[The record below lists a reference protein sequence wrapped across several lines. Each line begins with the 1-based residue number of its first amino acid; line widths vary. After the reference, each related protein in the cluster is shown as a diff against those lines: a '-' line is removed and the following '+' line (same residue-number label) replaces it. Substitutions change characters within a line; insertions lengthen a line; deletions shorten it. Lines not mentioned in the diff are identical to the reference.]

1 LIDAG
6 GTDNT
11 RCHEWSLVT
20 ERDRHLCGI

>member
-20 ERDRHLCGI
+20 ERDRRD